1 MTKKRTQ
8 LNINI
13 DEELL
18 KALKFKALSKNIT
31 LNTLVKQILSE
42 NTNSLTVDYT
52 SNRFSDNDAI
62 NSTNFMKS
70 LFLKTSQKLNYPNH
84 EEAFKSLISQIEKF
98 DQWNNTYSLRLK
110 SVLLG
115 SAEPWTS
122 SELNKLTLDRECECP
137 IYAGLKIWTGS
148 DEFPSQDLICDLGSS
163 LVPIIENNIKPS
175 WFIFLNC
182 LSWLKIYF
190 KNFYFFWS

>member
-18 KALKFKALSKNIT
+18 KALKFKALAKNIK

-42 NTNSLTVDYT
+42 NTKSLTVND
-52 SNRFSDNDAI
+52 SPSRFSDNDAI
-62 NSTNFMKS
+62 NCTNFMKS
-70 LFLKTSQKLNYPNH
+70 LFEKTSQKLNFSNH
-84 EEAFKSLISQIEKF
+84 GEAFKSLISQIEKF
-98 DQWNNTYSLRLK
+98 NQWNDTYSIRLK

-115 SAEPWTS
+115 SGEPWTS
-122 SELNKLTLDRECECP
+122 SELNKLTHDRECECP

-163 LVPIIENNIKPS
+163 LVPIIENNIKP
-175 WFIFLNC
+175 F
-182 LSWLKIYF
+182 
-190 KNFYFFWS
+190 

>member
-18 KALKFKALSKNIT
+18 KALKFKALSKNIN
-31 LNTLVKQILSE
+31 LNTLVKQILFE
-42 NTNSLTVDYT
+42 NTKSLTINNS

-62 NSTNFMKS
+62 NCTNFMKS
-70 LFLKTSQKLNYPNH
+70 LFQKASKKLNYPDN
-84 EEAFKSLISQIEKF
+84 EVAFKSLISQIEKF
-98 DQWNNTYSLRLK
+98 NQWDGSYSRRLK

-137 IYAGLKIWTGS
+137 IYAGLKIWTGAE
-148 DEFPSQDLICDLGSS
+148 EFPSQDLICDLGSS

-175 WFIFLNC
+175 
-182 LSWLKIYF
+182 
-190 KNFYFFWS
+190 

>member
-18 KALKFKALSKNIT
+18 KALKFKALSKNIK
-31 LNTLVKQILSE
+31 LNTLVKQILSK
-42 NTNSLTVDYT
+42 NTNSSAVEDT

-62 NSTNFMKS
+62 NCTNFMKS
-70 LFLKTSQKLNYPNH
+70 LFQKTSQKLNYPNY
-84 EEAFKSLISQIEKF
+84 EEAFKSLISQIEISN
-98 DQWNNTYSLRLK
+98 QWNPTYSIRLK

-115 SAEPWTS
+115 TAEAWTS

-148 DEFPSQDLICDLGSS
+148 EEFPSQDLICDLGSS

-175 WFIFLNC
+175 
-182 LSWLKIYF
+182 
-190 KNFYFFWS
+190 

>member
-1 MTKKRTQ
+1 MLKKKRTQ

-18 KALKFKALSKNIT
+18 KALKFKALSKNIN

-42 NTNSLTVDYT
+42 NTKSLTLDDS

-62 NSTNFMKS
+62 NCTNFMKS
-70 LFLKTSQKLNYPNH
+70 LFQKASKKLNYPND
-84 EEAFKSLISQIEKF
+84 EEAFKSLISQVERF
-98 DQWNNTYSLRLK
+98 NQWDESYSGRLE

-122 SELNKLTLDRECECP
+122 SELNKLTLDGVCECP

-175 WFIFLNC
+175 
-182 LSWLKIYF
+182 
-190 KNFYFFWS
+190 

>member
-18 KALKFKALSKNIT
+18 KALKFKALSKNIK

-42 NTNSLTVDYT
+42 NTKSLTVDN
-52 SNRFSDNDAI
+52 SPNRFSDNDAI
-62 NSTNFMKS
+62 NCTNFMKS
-70 LFLKTSQKLNYPNH
+70 LFQKASKKLNYPNH
-84 EEAFKSLISQIEKF
+84 EVAFKSLISQIEKF
-98 DQWNNTYSLRLK
+98 NQWNESYSIRLR

-115 SAEPWTS
+115 TGGSWTS

-137 IYAGLKIWTGS
+137 IYAGLKIWTGAE
-148 DEFPSQDLICDLGSS
+148 EFPSQDLICDLGSS

-175 WFIFLNC
+175 
-182 LSWLKIYF
+182 
-190 KNFYFFWS
+190 

>member
-18 KALKFKALSKNIT
+18 KALKFKALSKNIK

-42 NTNSLTVDYT
+42 NTNSLTTDDT
-52 SNRFSDNDAI
+52 SNRFSENDAK
-62 NSTNFMKS
+62 NCTNFMKS
-70 LFLKTSQKLNYPNH
+70 LFQKTSQRLNYPNH
-84 EEAFKSLISQIEKF
+84 DEAFKSLIFQIEKF
-98 DQWNNTYSLRLK
+98 DQWNHTYSIRLK
-110 SVLLG
+110 SVLLSSG
-115 SAEPWTS
+115 EPWTS

-137 IYAGLKIWTGS
+137 IYAGLKIWSGS

-175 WFIFLNC
+175 
-182 LSWLKIYF
+182 
-190 KNFYFFWS
+190 

>member
-18 KALKFKALSKNIT
+18 KALKFKALAKNIK

-42 NTNSLTVDYT
+42 NTNSFNAVDTT
-52 SNRFSDNDAI
+52 SRFSDNDAI
-62 NSTNFMKS
+62 NCTNFMIL
-70 LFLKTSQKLNYPNH
+70 LFQKTSQKLNYPNN

-98 DQWNNTYSLRLK
+98 DQWNHTYSIRLK
-110 SVLLG
+110 SVLLS

-148 DEFPSQDLICDLGSS
+148 DEFPSQDLICDLGGS

-175 WFIFLNC
+175 
-182 LSWLKIYF
+182 
-190 KNFYFFWS
+190 

>member
-18 KALKFKALSKNIT
+18 KALKFKALAKNIK

-42 NTNSLTVDYT
+42 NTNSFNAVDT
-52 SNRFSDNDAI
+52 SSRFSDNDAI
-62 NSTNFMKS
+62 NCTNFMIL
-70 LFLKTSQKLNYPNH
+70 LFQKTSQKLNYPNN

-98 DQWNNTYSLRLK
+98 DQWNHTYSIRLK

-148 DEFPSQDLICDLGSS
+148 DEFPSQDLICDLGGS

-175 WFIFLNC
+175 
-182 LSWLKIYF
+182 
-190 KNFYFFWS
+190 

>member
-18 KALKFKALSKNIT
+18 KALKFKALAKNIK

-42 NTNSLTVDYT
+42 NTNSFNAVDTT
-52 SNRFSDNDAI
+52 SRFSDNDAI
-62 NSTNFMKS
+62 NCTNFMKS
-70 LFLKTSQKLNYPNH
+70 LFQKASKKLNYPNN
-84 EEAFKSLISQIEKF
+84 EEAFKFLISQIEKF
-98 DQWNNTYSLRLK
+98 SQWDESYSRRLK
-110 SVLLG
+110 LVLLSSG
-115 SAEPWTS
+115 APWTS

-148 DEFPSQDLICDLGSS
+148 DEFPSQDLICDLGGS

-175 WFIFLNC
+175 
-182 LSWLKIYF
+182 
-190 KNFYFFWS
+190 

>member
-1 MTKKRTQ
+1 MGCGEKMTKKRTQ

-18 KALKFKALSKNIT
+18 KALKFKALSKNIN

-42 NTNSLTVDYT
+42 NTKSITVDDS
-52 SNRFSDNDAI
+52 SNRFSDLDAI
-62 NSTNFMKS
+62 NCTNFMKS
-70 LFLKTSQKLNYPNH
+70 LFQKASKKLNYPNN
-84 EEAFKSLISQIEKF
+84 EEAFKSLISHIEKF
-98 DQWNNTYSLRLK
+98 SQWDESYSRRLK
-110 SVLLG
+110 LVLLA
-115 SAEPWTS
+115 SAAPWTS

-175 WFIFLNC
+175 
-182 LSWLKIYF
+182 
-190 KNFYFFWS
+190 

>member
-18 KALKFKALSKNIT
+18 KALKFKALSKNIK

-42 NTNSLTVDYT
+42 NTKRLTVDY
-52 SNRFSDNDAI
+52 SSSGFSDNDAI
-62 NSTNFMKS
+62 NCTNFMKS
-70 LFLKTSQKLNYPNH
+70 LFEKTSQNFNYLNH
-84 EEAFKSLISQIEKF
+84 EEAFKALISQIEKF
-98 DQWNNTYSLRLK
+98 DQWNDTYSKRLY

-115 SAEPWTS
+115 SGEPWTS
-122 SELNKLTLDRECECP
+122 SELNKLTLERECECP

-163 LVPIIENNIKPS
+163 LVPIIENKIKPS
-175 WFIFLNC
+175 
-182 LSWLKIYF
+182 
-190 KNFYFFWS
+190 

>member
-18 KALKFKALSKNIT
+18 KALKFKALSKNIK

-42 NTNSLTVDYT
+42 NTKSLTLDVS
-52 SNRFSDNDAI
+52 SNRFSDHDAI
-62 NSTNFMKS
+62 NCTNFMKS
-70 LFLKTSQKLNYPNH
+70 LFQKASKKLNYPNQ

-98 DQWNNTYSLRLK
+98 DQWDDAYTKRLN

-122 SELNKLTLDRECECP
+122 SELNNLTLDRECECP

-148 DEFPSQDLICDLGSS
+148 DEFPSQDLICDLGGS

-175 WFIFLNC
+175 
-182 LSWLKIYF
+182 
-190 KNFYFFWS
+190 

>member
-18 KALKFKALSKNIT
+18 KALKFKALSKNIK

-42 NTNSLTVDYT
+42 NTNSITVDNNP
-52 SNRFSDNDAI
+52 NRFSDNDAI
-62 NSTNFMKS
+62 NCTNFMKS
-70 LFLKTSQKLNYPNH
+70 LFLKTSQKLNYSNN
-84 EEAFKSLISQIEKF
+84 EEAFISLISQIEKF
-98 DQWNNTYSLRLK
+98 DQWNHTYSLRLK

-115 SAEPWTS
+115 SAKPWSS

-175 WFIFLNC
+175 
-182 LSWLKIYF
+182 
-190 KNFYFFWS
+190 

>member
-18 KALKFKALSKNIT
+18 KALKFKALAQNIK

-42 NTNSLTVDYT
+42 NTNSLTAVDR
-52 SNRFSDNDAI
+52 SSRFSDNDAI
-62 NSTNFMKS
+62 NCTNFMIL
-70 LFLKTSQKLNYPNH
+70 LFQKTSQKLNYPNN

-98 DQWNNTYSLRLK
+98 DQWNHTYSIRLK
-110 SVLLG
+110 SVLLS

-163 LVPIIENNIKPS
+163 LVPIIEDNIKP
-175 WFIFLNC
+175 I
-182 LSWLKIYF
+182 
-190 KNFYFFWS
+190 

>member
-1 MTKKRTQ
+1 MAKKLTKKRTQ

-18 KALKFKALSKNIT
+18 KALKFKALSKNIN

-42 NTNSLTVDYT
+42 NTKSLILDDS

-62 NSTNFMKS
+62 NCTNFMKS
-70 LFLKTSQKLNYPNH
+70 LFQKTSQKLNYPNH
-84 EEAFKSLISQIEKF
+84 EEAFKSLIFQIEKF
-98 DQWNNTYSLRLK
+98 NQWNDTYSIRLK

-115 SAEPWTS
+115 SGESWTA

-175 WFIFLNC
+175 
-182 LSWLKIYF
+182 
-190 KNFYFFWS
+190 

>member
-18 KALKFKALSKNIT
+18 KALKFKALSKNIK

-42 NTNSLTVDYT
+42 NTKSLTLGDS

-62 NSTNFMKS
+62 NCTNFMKS
-70 LFLKTSQKLNYPNH
+70 LFQKTSQNLNYPNH
-84 EEAFKSLISQIEKF
+84 EEAFKSLISKIEKF
-98 DQWNNTYSLRLK
+98 NQWNDTYSKRLK
-110 SVLLG
+110 SVLMG
-115 SAEPWTS
+115 SAKPWTS
-122 SELNKLTLDRECECP
+122 SELNDLTLNRECECP
-137 IYAGLKIWTGS
+137 IYAGLKIWTGC

-175 WFIFLNC
+175 
-182 LSWLKIYF
+182 
-190 KNFYFFWS
+190 

>member
-1 MTKKRTQ
+1 M
-8 LNINI
+8 
-13 DEELL
+13 L
-18 KALKFKALSKNIT
+18 KALKFKALSKNIK
-31 LNTLVKQILSE
+31 LNTLVKEILSE
-42 NTNSLTVDYT
+42 NTKSLTLDNS
-52 SNRFSDNDAI
+52 SNRFSDHDAI
-62 NSTNFMKS
+62 NCTNFMKS
-70 LFLKTSQKLNYPNH
+70 LFQNASKKLNYPNN

-98 DQWNNTYSLRLK
+98 NQWNESYSRRLK

-115 SAEPWTS
+115 SAESSTS

-175 WFIFLNC
+175 
-182 LSWLKIYF
+182 
-190 KNFYFFWS
+190 

>member
-18 KALKFKALSKNIT
+18 KALKFKALAKNIK

-42 NTNSLTVDYT
+42 HTNSLTAVDT
-52 SNRFSDNDAI
+52 PSRFSDNDAI
-62 NSTNFMKS
+62 NCTNFMIL
-70 LFLKTSQKLNYPNH
+70 LFQKTSQKLNYPNN
-84 EEAFKSLISQIEKF
+84 EEAFKSLISQIEEF
-98 DQWNNTYSLRLK
+98 NQWDESYTRRLK
-110 SVLLG
+110 SLLLG

-148 DEFPSQDLICDLGSS
+148 DEFPSQDLICDLGGS

-175 WFIFLNC
+175 
-182 LSWLKIYF
+182 
-190 KNFYFFWS
+190 